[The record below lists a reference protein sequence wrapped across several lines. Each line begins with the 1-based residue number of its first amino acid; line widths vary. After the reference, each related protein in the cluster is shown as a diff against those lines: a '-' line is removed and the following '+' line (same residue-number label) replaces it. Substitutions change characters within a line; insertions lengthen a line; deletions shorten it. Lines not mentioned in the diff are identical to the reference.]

1 MRSDTGLSG
10 ERTETDCSN
19 HGKAV
24 GKSQT
29 NVSLHVNMSARG
41 NAEICEVH
49 HLPGSNHTAAASD
62 ATLQCA
68 F

>member
-1 MRSDTGLSG
+1 MRLDTGLSG
-10 ERTETDCSN
+10 DRTETDCSN

-29 NVSLHVNMSARG
+29 NISLRANKSGRG
-41 NAEICEVH
+41 TAEICKVH

-68 F
+68 S